1 MTPETVHYVRAEAV
15 TKLRA
20 ETLAKAHAA
29 APHRFAHG
37 MPTPFALPLA
47 VWINKPA
54 AAQEATVLLQ
64 EIART
69 SVEVGNIIPSQMA
82 SN

>member
-1 MTPETVHYVRAEAV
+1 MVYYACVEAV
-15 TKLRA
+15 AKLRA

-37 MPTPFALPLA
+37 TPTPFAALLLA
-47 VWINKPA
+47 DWINKPA

-69 SVEVGNIIPSQMA
+69 FVEVGNIISSQMA